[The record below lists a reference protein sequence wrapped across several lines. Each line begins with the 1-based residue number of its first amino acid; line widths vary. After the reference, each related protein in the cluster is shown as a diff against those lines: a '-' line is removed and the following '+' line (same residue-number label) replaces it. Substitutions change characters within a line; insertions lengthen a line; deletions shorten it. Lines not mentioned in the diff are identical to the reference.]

1 MIGLENLV
9 LLIKLPSASVLF
21 VVSKKVAVAFI
32 LTSQLSS
39 NCLATHTRAFNL
51 HWARHGRTVTRT
63 DGTEFH
69 LGDDRIYA
77 KQLLLNTVY
86 LYVATK

>member
-9 LLIKLPSASVLF
+9 LLIKLPSASVMF
-21 VVSKKVAVAFI
+21 VVVVKKSLLPSSLPRSYHQTVWLHI
-32 LTSQLSS
+32 LGLSIYTGQGMAGPS
-39 NCLATHTRAFNL
+39 LRS
-51 HWARHGRTVTRT
+51 

-77 KQLLLNTVY
+77 NDDRGLKTI
-86 LYVATK
+86 